1 MSKSASGADAS
12 SGAIAGSSDRYYK
25 RDFWSEENLKFA
37 KPHYR
42 LQKAARIVNR
52 IAGRGE
58 CSLLDVGCGPAALQ
72 PLLRPGIRYHGIDIA
87 IQEPAA
93 NLLEGDFLESPIGF
107 GGQTFDLVIAQ
118 GFFEY
123 AGKFQE
129 QKFSEIA
136 AILNGGGKFIV
147 TYVNFGHRDR
157 EIYWPYSN
165 VQPLADF
172 RQGLLARFDIDQSF
186 PTSHNWTHAEPRR
199 RLVKAGNMLIS
210 MNIPVISPLLAV
222 EYFFICSP
230 RSRRDAGRSAV

>member
-1 MSKSASGADAS
+1 MSKPVSDADAS
-12 SGAIAGSSDRYYK
+12 SRGQYYK

-42 LQKAARIVNR
+42 LEKASRIVNR
-52 IAGRGE
+52 LARGRE

-72 PLLRPGIRYHGIDIA
+72 PLLRPNIRYHGIDIA
-87 IQEPAA
+87 IQDPAP

-107 GGQTFDLVIAQ
+107 RGQMFDLVIAQ

-123 AGKFQE
+123 AGNLQA
-129 QKFSEIA
+129 QKFAEIA
-136 AILNGGGKFIV
+136 KILNRTGTFIV

-172 RQGLLARFDIDQSF
+172 RQGLLAHFDIRRSF
-186 PTSHNWTHAEPRR
+186 PTSHNWNHAEPRR
-199 RLVKAGNMLIS
+199 RLIKAGNMHLNANIPLIS
-210 MNIPVISPLLAV
+210 QKLAV

-230 RSRRDAGRSAV
+230 RSTGIAGVGTF